1 MKYKVGNVV
10 QGKVT
15 GITDYGIFLTLDD
28 GYSGLIHISEIS
40 DKFVQNIS
48 EYVSLNEIL
57 SVKVIECDDV
67 NHKLKLSIKRIHK
80 PSNHVIKEVG
90 EGFGLLEASLPEWIR
105 EKQIEMNMNDYD

>member
-1 MKYKVGNVV
+1 MEYKVGDVV

-15 GITDYGIFLTLDD
+15 GITNYGIFLTFSD

-57 SVKVIECDDV
+57 SAKVIECDEI
-67 NHKLKLSIKRIHK
+67 NHKLRLSIKRIRK

-90 EGFGLLEASLPEWIR
+90 EGFGLLEAALPEWIR
-105 EKQIEMNMNDYD
+105 AKQIEMGINIDE

>member
-15 GITDYGIFLTLDD
+15 GITNYGIFLTFDD

-48 EYVSLNEIL
+48 EYVSFNEVL
-57 SVKVIECDDV
+57 SAKVIECDDV
-67 NHKLKLSIKRIHK
+67 SHKLKLSIKRIHK

-90 EGFGLLEASLPEWIR
+90 EGFGLLEAALPEWIR
-105 EKQIEMNMNDYD
+105 VKQIEMDMNDDD

>member
-57 SVKVIECDDV
+57 SAKVIECDEI
-67 NHKLKLSIKRIHK
+67 NHKLRLSIKRIRK

-90 EGFGLLEASLPEWIR
+90 DDSGYINIEFLVKELLG
-105 EKQIEMNMNDYD
+105 N

>member
-57 SVKVIECDDV
+57 SV
-67 NHKLKLSIKRIHK
+67 
-80 PSNHVIKEVG
+80 
-90 EGFGLLEASLPEWIR
+90 
-105 EKQIEMNMNDYD
+105 